1 MTTPTIG
8 VLTLDI
14 HVEESHSLK
23 EKRHVVKSLKDRLR
37 AHFNVSVA
45 EIDGL
50 DSWQHAVVAAVTVSS
65 DRIRATQILS
75 AVEAHAA
82 GILGGALTGSNVDWL

>member
-1 MTTPTIG
+1 MTAPAIG
-8 VLTLDI
+8 VLTLHI

-50 DSWQHAVVAAVTVSS
+50 DSWQHSVVAAVTVSA
-65 DRIRATQILS
+65 DQVRATQVLN

-82 GILGGALTGSNVDWL
+82 GILGGALTGSNVEWL

>member
-1 MTTPTIG
+1 MPAIG

-14 HVEESHSLK
+14 HVEYSHSLK

-37 AHFNVSVA
+37 ERFNLAVA

-50 DSWQHAVVAAVTVSS
+50 DSWQHSVVAAVTVSS
-65 DRIRATQILS
+65 DKLRAEQILQ
-75 AVEAHAA
+75 AAEAHAGNLLA
-82 GILGGALTGSNVDWL
+82 DALVGSSVEWL